1 MVISVAVAVLAAGI
15 VEFAVRTIFMD
26 ARRMRSYRAWQLEQV
41 GILASSAFVPSDA
54 NRYRYYCYQQKV
66 EGLRSKGPRGWVKP

>member
-1 MVISVAVAVLAAGI
+1 MVISVAVAALAAAI
-15 VEFAVRTIFMD
+15 IEFAVRTIIMD

-41 GILASSAFVPSDA
+41 GILASSFEPSDA